1 MVPYINSN
9 YNPLDN
15 AYHVTLSGDNNVESE
30 NEKVTAQY
38 TAALDHEVEA
48 PVTLNLEG
56 FTVDDINSISEGE
69 IDELTNAGVQI
80 SADANG
86 EAVLNITFA
95 ADVDKTGSIVA
106 SINETDD
113 NIGFDNTDDLEID
126 VDTTENDS
134 I

>member
-1 MVPYINSN
+1 M
-9 YNPLDN
+9 
-15 AYHVTLSGDNNVESE
+15 
-30 NEKVTAQY
+30 
-38 TAALDHEVEA
+38 
-48 PVTLNLEG
+48 TLNLEG